1 MPYTNFK
8 EKEQYEQHTIP
19 NEKVSQ
25 SESMI
30 SYKNTILD
38 CFSPLQVEEM
48 LNIKEKNDPKHF
60 EKNMLSSDTFELDI
74 KPICLKN
81 TLELEFHKR
90 FFCET
95 KVKPFFYQK

>member
-1 MPYTNFK
+1 MILKKKYDKIPYTNFK
-8 EKEQYEQHTIP
+8 EKEQSSHIIQ

-25 SESMI
+25 SEAMI

-60 EKNMLSSDTFELDI
+60 EKTLLSSDTFELDI
-74 KPICLKN
+74 KPICLKILWN
-81 TLELEFHKR
+81 LH
-90 FFCET
+90 
-95 KVKPFFYQK
+95 